1 MQRWTNCAAL
11 AASMALGLASQ
22 PARAQAQIDWF
33 QADVIQVAVGGTVN
47 FGVGWSILGSA
58 QGDGGSELTE
68 PMPVE
73 GYQEWVQ
80 NWHWTETLTP
90 LAINL
95 QAGGLN
101 HSEWLS
107 GPEGSSQSGSW
118 GFSIS
123 FTELGPQWVQVSGDF
138 SLQRNY
144 LWEAQLATR
153 YCYNSGD
160 PDGGV
165 YLQCDSW
172 SYSYPQ
178 ITDFG
183 SWGGSLNSLS
193 VQVEVVPVPVPE
205 PATAALWLAGLAGL
219 VTLATRRRAG

>member
-1 MQRWTNCAAL
+1 MV
-11 AASMALGLASQ
+11 LGLTGQA
-22 PARAQAQIDWF
+22 ARAQAQIDWF
-33 QADVIQVAVGGTVN
+33 QADLAQVTVGGTVN
-47 FGVGWSILGSA
+47 FGVGWSIQGSS
-58 QGDGGSELTE
+58 QNGGGSDLNE

-73 GYQEWVQ
+73 SYQEWVQ
-80 NWHWTETLTP
+80 NWYWTETLTP

-101 HSEWLS
+101 YNESLS
-107 GPEGSSQSGSW
+107 GPEGSSQSGIW

-123 FTELGPQWVQVSGDF
+123 FTEPGPQLVQVSGDF
-138 SLQRNY
+138 SVLRNNRS
-144 LWEAQLATR
+144 ETQLATR

-160 PDGGV
+160 FDGGV

-178 ITDFG
+178 FTDAG

-193 VQVEVVPVPVPE
+193 VQVEVVSVPVPE
-205 PATAALWLAGLAGL
+205 PAAAALWLTGLAAL
-219 VTLATRRRAG
+219 LALARRQRRDG